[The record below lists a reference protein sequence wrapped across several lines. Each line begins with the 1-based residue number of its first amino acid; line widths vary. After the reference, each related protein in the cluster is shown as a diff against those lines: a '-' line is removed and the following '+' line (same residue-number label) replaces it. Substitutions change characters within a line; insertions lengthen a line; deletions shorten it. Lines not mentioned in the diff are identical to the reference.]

1 MGVGYVS
8 IHLLL
13 NSLELDRQEL
23 YKLIDKYLAG
33 NANEEEIDLLSRY
46 YNSFQQNLQWDRAE
60 LGEPSITETNLFARI
75 QDKIEVGNR
84 TNVVKTIESERNS
97 SGSNVVSLNR
107 NKGFFAFSR
116 IGAAA
121 CVILILFVAALLW
134 FRSDH
139 TTEIAS
145 KNSIKKFYKNDIPP
159 GSDKAILQ
167 LADGSTIVLDDANDG
182 ALAQQGNSKVIK
194 LNGKLNYNALPGS
207 NEVVYNSISTPRGGK
222 FQIELPDGTQVWL
235 NATSS
240 LRFPTAFVE
249 KNRRVEITGEAYFE
263 VAKDKSKP
271 FIVSVN
277 GAEVEVLGTHFNVMA
292 YKDEAV
298 VKTTLLEGAIK
309 FVKGTASNTL
319 KPGQQAQVLNS
330 GQVKVVDGVNL
341 DEVVAWKNG
350 LFNFQGEDIGTVIR
364 LLARWYD
371 VDVIYNEKI
380 DDLFYAKIPRSTNLS
395 AVLKLLEMTGKVHF
409 EIDGRKI
416 TVKP

>member
-1 MGVGYVS
+1 M
-8 IHLLL
+8 
-13 NSLELDRQEL
+13 
-23 YKLIDKYLAG
+23 
-33 NANEEEIDLLSRY
+33 
-46 YNSFQQNLQWDRAE
+46 
-60 LGEPSITETNLFARI
+60 
-75 QDKIEVGNR
+75 
-84 TNVVKTIESERNS
+84 
-97 SGSNVVSLNR
+97 
-107 NKGFFAFSR
+107 
-116 IGAAA
+116 
-121 CVILILFVAALLW
+121 
-134 FRSDH
+134 
-139 TTEIAS
+139 
-145 KNSIKKFYKNDIPP
+145 YKNDIPP

-371 VDVIYNEKI
+371 VDVIYNERV

-395 AVLKLLEMTGKVHF
+395 AVLKLLELTGKVHF